1 MHHFRLLSNRE
12 AAARSKERKAL
23 RQSELEIQVQTLYTQ
38 IAKLTAELELE
49 KVRHIYNHILVV
61 FLKVIRRFLLLIKAC
76 NVLLLYAERK
86 NGGG

>member
-23 RQSELEIQVQTLYTQ
+23 RQSELEIQVETLYKQ

-49 KVRHIYNHILVV
+49 KVTHI
-61 FLKVIRRFLLLIKAC
+61 
-76 NVLLLYAERK
+76 
-86 NGGG
+86 